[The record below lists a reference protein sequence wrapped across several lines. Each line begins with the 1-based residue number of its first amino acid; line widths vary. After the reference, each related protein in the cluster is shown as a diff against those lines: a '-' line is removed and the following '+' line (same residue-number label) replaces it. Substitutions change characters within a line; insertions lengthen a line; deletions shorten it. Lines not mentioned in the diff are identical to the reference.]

1 MISAN
6 QLHSEDRLIIAEA
19 RQFDAKRPDSRG
31 FLLRSAPFCA
41 LRTHLSH
48 QHNPRV
54 SHVVE
59 RAHRDQAI
67 GVLGQSP
74 VAGLGVAP
82 QSLDVQKRMLN
93 VCAHRALAPVLG
105 FLRIRQRRVSL
116 RSLVGE
122 VLRIR
127 RGLFDRVFLSPIGA
141 VAVDPRLRTVQEI
154 GHELRVVHVCRR
166 GRGTVDEPTLGIR
179 AKVQLHAEIPDR
191 KIQGRVALPTAA
203 SRERT

>member
-31 FLLRSAPFCA
+31 FLPHSVRFCA
-41 LRTHLSH
+41 LRTRLSR
-48 QHNPRV
+48 QDNPCV

-74 VAGLGVAP
+74 IAGLGVTP

-93 VCAHRALAPVLG
+93 VRAHCALTPVPG
-105 FLRIRQRRVSL
+105 FLRVRQRCVSL

-122 VLRIR
+122 VLRPR
-127 RGLFDRVFLSPIGA
+127 CGLFDRFFLFPIGA

-154 GHELRVVHVCRR
+154 VQDLAVVHVGRC
-166 GRGTVDEPTLGIR
+166 GRGIGV
-179 AKVQLHAEIPDR
+179 
-191 KIQGRVALPTAA
+191 
-203 SRERT
+203 